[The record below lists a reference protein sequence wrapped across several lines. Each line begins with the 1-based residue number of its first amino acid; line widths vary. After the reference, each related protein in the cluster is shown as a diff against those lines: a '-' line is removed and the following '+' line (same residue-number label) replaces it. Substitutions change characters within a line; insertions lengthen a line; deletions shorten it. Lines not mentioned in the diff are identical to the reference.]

1 MAKPARMPVPSEVEP
16 DIDTLDDEAPGSWVH
31 RWVSLP
37 DGSREL
43 QELPLTPEYFLDPRF
58 GDQMVQGPVHSDVT
72 QTLSDFLKRRYLGRE
87 DILVFSDVKLLWGH
101 REWRRP
107 APDVTLVEGV
117 RNPKRKRRS
126 FNVVR
131 EGVRPTLVIEVVSE
145 DDAELRYVDQVEK
158 VSLYARERIPEY
170 LLLDPPQKATGYRYQ
185 WTGYRLDANRQ
196 YQKIE
201 PDAEGRIFS
210 ETTGLWFGVSPDGQQ
225 VCLFDAVTGKRLLTS
240 EEEQRAREAAEARV
254 VQEVEARKVAEVRAA
269 DEAEARKVAEARADS
284 EAEARKT
291 LEAELVRLREENA
304 RLKGG
309 IRR

>member
-1 MAKPARMPVPSEVEP
+1 MAKPARMPAPSKVGP
-16 DIDTLDDEAPGSWVH
+16 DLEILDDEAPGSWVH

-37 DGSREL
+37 GGGREF

-72 QTLSDFLKRRYLGRE
+72 RTLADLLKRCYLDR
-87 DILVFSDVKLLWGH
+87 DDVLVLSDVKLLWGH

-201 PDAEGRIFS
+201 PDAEGRLFS

-225 VCLFDAVTGKRLLTS
+225 IWLFDAVTGKRLLTS
-240 EEEQRAREAAEARV
+240 EEEQRARETAEAR
-254 VQEVEARKVAEVRAA
+254 AA
-269 DEAEARKVAEARADS
+269 QEAEARKVAETRADS
-284 EAEARKT
+284 EAEARKA